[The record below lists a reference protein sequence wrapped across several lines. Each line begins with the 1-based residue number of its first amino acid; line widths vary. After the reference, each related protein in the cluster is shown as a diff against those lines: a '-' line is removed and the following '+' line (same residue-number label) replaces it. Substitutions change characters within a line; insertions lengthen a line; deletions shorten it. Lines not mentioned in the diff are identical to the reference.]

1 MRERTMGMQH
11 RKQQGVQRGFTL
23 LELLI
28 VGAVIGILA
37 AIAYPSYSD
46 YVRRGKIAEAIAT
59 LSETRI
65 KMEQYFLDNRTYAGA
80 DGANLP
86 CNATVINQGKKHF
99 TYACANLSATGYD
112 VTATGVGGM
121 SPFVYTIDAQN
132 TRTTTVTS
140 DPSGWTGNGACW
152 VMRKGGIC

>member
-1 MRERTMGMQH
+1 
-11 RKQQGVQRGFTL
+11 
-23 LELLI
+23 
-28 VGAVIGILA
+28 
-37 AIAYPSYSD
+37 
-46 YVRRGKIAEAIAT
+46 
-59 LSETRI
+59 
-65 KMEQYFLDNRTYAGA
+65 MEQYFLDNRTYVGA

-112 VTATGVGGM
+112 VTATGTGGM

-140 DPSGWTGNGACW
+140 DPSGWTGNGSCW
-152 VMRKGGIC
+152 VMRKGGVC